1 MATGT
6 ASATSLNFLGFDDMK
21 GFGTPPLMFGQIFI
35 EPNQAETAGVGAIAA
50 TGFVPGQPSY
60 LKARRAVWSKSKLAQ
75 SLERQGYR
83 TVYM

>member
-6 ASATSLNFLGFDDMK
+6 ASATSMNFLGFDDMK

-35 EPNQAETAGVGAIAA
+35 EPNQAETAGIGSLAAVG
-50 TGFVPGQPSY
+50 FLPGQQSY
-60 LKARRAVWSKSKLAQ
+60 IKQRRAIWSKSKLGQ
-75 SLERQGYR
+75 MLERQGYR